1 MRRLVEIQKASIILT
16 LLATLMLMD
25 RATAQTLSQSK
36 ENAAGKKTER
46 RLVVSLLDRKMA
58 VIEDGEVVKTYNVSV
73 GKASTPSPEGD
84 FQITNRIVD
93 PTYYHEGKVIGPGKD
108 NPVGSRWMGLSQKGF
123 GIHGTNE
130 PKSIGKAKSHGC
142 IRMAKKDLEELFA
155 RVQVGDTVQI
165 RGERDDEIAKL
176 FPTLAEKN
184 AVASNQTAG
193 GAGNAAIVTVND

>member
-36 ENAAGKKTER
+36 EAAAGKKTER

-93 PTYYHEGKVIGPGKD
+93 PTYYHEGKVIGPGK
-108 NPVGSRWMGLSQKGF
+108 
-123 GIHGTNE
+123 
-130 PKSIGKAKSHGC
+130 
-142 IRMAKKDLEELFA
+142 
-155 RVQVGDTVQI
+155 
-165 RGERDDEIAKL
+165 
-176 FPTLAEKN
+176 
-184 AVASNQTAG
+184 
-193 GAGNAAIVTVND
+193 